1 MAAIEPV
8 TLETNITQ
16 CLQNKQWYLF
26 SQYQAGR
33 PRDSQAILG
42 RTGVLTYCIHS
53 MHQKV
58 VQCWKWSA
66 RKRVNLWLETTD
78 KARKAGRPTRL
89 PLKGVEEN
97 PFIIF
102 GIVFTHVM
110 NEVNNTLVTWE
121 LPSLATGKKLLNFF
135 LKHALSNYFYKTI
148 MTFKKNMPLNT
159 GF

>member
-66 RKRVNLWLETTD
+66 RKRVKLWLETTD

-89 PLKGVEEN
+89 PLVRRKSFHYFWNCFYTPREWGKQ
-97 PFIIF
+97 
-102 GIVFTHVM
+102 HSCH
-110 NEVNNTLVTWE
+110 WE
-121 LPSLATGKKLLNFF
+121 LPSLATGKKLLKSFF
-135 LKHALSNYFYKTI
+135 L
-148 MTFKKNMPLNT
+148 
-159 GF
+159 